1 MKAAFALPF
10 SRPGAIIARER
21 GENMITEFTER
32 RPVLSTVLVVLL
44 FTVVPGAFMFIVKA
58 VTGSGG
64 DAAMIIFVY
73 ALVLQFILW
82 LKVERPILIML
93 PFIMSLL
100 AFIVSE
106 IVYTVSESAAPIGQ
120 GPSPLA
126 FFFSSALVTLFGTIA
141 AASIGGLILYAV
153 IVIFRKVRELIIY
166 R

>member
-1 MKAAFALPF
+1 
-10 SRPGAIIARER
+10 
-21 GENMITEFTER
+21 MITEFTDR
-32 RPVLSTVLVVLL
+32 RPVLSTVLVTAL

-73 ALVLQFILW
+73 ALVLQLILW

-106 IVYTVSESAAPIGQ
+106 IVYTVSESMAPIGQ
-120 GPSPLA
+120 GPSPLV
-126 FFFSSALVTLFGTIA
+126 FFLSSALVTLFGTVA
-141 AASIGGLILYAV
+141 AASVGGLLIYAGIV
-153 IVIFRKVRELIIY
+153 IVKKIREVIVS